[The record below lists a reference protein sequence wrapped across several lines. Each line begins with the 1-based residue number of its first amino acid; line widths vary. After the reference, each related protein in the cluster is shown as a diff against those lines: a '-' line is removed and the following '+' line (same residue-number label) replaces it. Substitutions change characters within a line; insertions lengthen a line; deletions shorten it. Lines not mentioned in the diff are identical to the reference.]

1 MSETNVSRAE
11 PAEIRQQLAGKHVCP
26 FCGVIRSD
34 PNQPC
39 PRCTMEDTPAT
50 RSSTYQRIGPWFVL
64 QARNPSAPG
73 MRFATLISLVKKGH
87 VTPRSIVRGPTTQ
100 QMWTFASRVKGLS
113 REFGLCWYC
122 GEGIETTAE
131 TCNRCSHSQVPP
143 SDAQAAFLDPDS
155 PGVPEL
161 KLSASTNPETG
172 MDGGASLDLQVDSAF
187 GINTTPSVK
196 TIRPGSTGPASTT
209 PVIGVSTESRHL
221 SSVRP
226 TPTAEESILSAK
238 ELAAAFQLNFKP
250 SPASRDTLLENKNL
264 KPRLS
269 PPPQRMGF
277 LTTLLILSVIVIA
290 AVAVVLGLRA
300 DLRDQ
305 AFAWAAA
312 QWADLKSVLE
322 APASPVKVNSPVSF
336 PVDSSD
342 SRNTPAPTPRKLESP
357 PTPIPSAT
365 PSVPPTEVTNKVD
378 PPVPTPAVISPP
390 PSVVSSAPTS
400 KSDVPST
407 LDIDQAMSLAQQLRK
422 NAIEAEGHDW
432 ATALKLYEQIQ
443 KLPPEAWP
451 KDLQIRIDRAKA
463 NLKP

>member
-1 MSETNVSRAE
+1 
-11 PAEIRQQLAGKHVCP
+11 
-26 FCGVIRSD
+26 
-34 PNQPC
+34 
-39 PRCTMEDTPAT
+39 
-50 RSSTYQRIGPWFVL
+50 
-64 QARNPSAPG
+64 
-73 MRFATLISLVKKGH
+73 
-87 VTPRSIVRGPTTQ
+87 
-100 QMWTFASRVKGLS
+100 MWTFASRVKGLS